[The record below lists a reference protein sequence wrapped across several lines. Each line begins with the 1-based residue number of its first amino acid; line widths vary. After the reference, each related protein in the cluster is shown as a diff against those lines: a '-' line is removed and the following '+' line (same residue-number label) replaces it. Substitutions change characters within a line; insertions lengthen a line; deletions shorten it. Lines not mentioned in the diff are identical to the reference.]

1 MESYLDDKLF
11 CPTGCTYMQINNNS
25 RLKWP
30 AGPAADGRNEA
41 CDCEDDKTVR
51 CKILQTCEII
61 L

>member
-51 CKILQTCEII
+51 CKIL
-61 L
+61 